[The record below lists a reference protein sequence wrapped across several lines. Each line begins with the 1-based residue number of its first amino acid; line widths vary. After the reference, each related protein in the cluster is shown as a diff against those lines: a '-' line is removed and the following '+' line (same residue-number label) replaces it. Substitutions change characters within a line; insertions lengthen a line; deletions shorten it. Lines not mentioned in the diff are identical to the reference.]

1 MRCSSVLR
9 RFQIVTSPHASSHNK
24 LCHGKLFVFLVG
36 ADFLNNQENRDGSED
51 ESSSDPSLFSWLFTD
66 DDLKEKSD
74 SAGLKDGVKL
84 TSVILSPDGRWAEG
98 LLNPAE
104 VSTSREFSVD
114 DS

>member
-1 MRCSSVLR
+1 MFLSSLLLTALLIISFAIESFLFFLRQSFVLN
-9 RFQIVTSPHASSHNK
+9 FTDLETWS
-24 LCHGKLFVFLVG
+24 FVG
-36 ADFLNNQENRDGSED
+36 ADFL
-51 ESSSDPSLFSWLFTD
+51 SSSDPTLFSWLFTD
-66 DDLKEKSD
+66 DDLNEKSD